1 MFISC
6 SKAYKD
12 TFERKTKNYIKKMK
26 FELKDHLSKCKNK
39 GEEKKVRDIYKSKT
53 RRDLKHD
60 RDIWGSD
67 ITETC
72 EINLI
77 SDAMIDKITSLYG
90 LVIKNNQDLPILDIK
105 NALVGIVK
113 HLSANELNCQE
124 MHEFCTKGEFSW
136 CHYQKAIALGQ
147 MPPKH
152 PSYLSEECR
161 NRC

>member
-1 MFISC
+1 
-6 SKAYKD
+6 
-12 TFERKTKNYIKKMK
+12 MK
-26 FELKDHLSKCKNK
+26 FELKDLLSKCKNK

-90 LVIKNNQDLPILDIK
+90 LVIKNNQDLPI
-105 NALVGIVK
+105 
-113 HLSANELNCQE
+113 
-124 MHEFCTKGEFSW
+124 FR
-136 CHYQKAIALGQ
+136 YQKCFGWHRKTFVCQ
-147 MPPKH
+147 
-152 PSYLSEECR
+152 
-161 NRC
+161 